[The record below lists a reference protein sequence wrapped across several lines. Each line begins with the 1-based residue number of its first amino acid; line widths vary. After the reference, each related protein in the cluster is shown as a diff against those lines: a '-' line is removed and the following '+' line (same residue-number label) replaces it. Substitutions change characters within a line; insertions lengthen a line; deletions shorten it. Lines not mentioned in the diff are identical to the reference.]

1 MGINEDRL
9 KFFLRE
15 YDNGNSKI
23 TKTTQYLVDKALS
36 LGYIDVVDGVIRLT
50 DSGRIFIEGDW
61 YENNSYVRW
70 YW

>member
-50 DSGRIFIEGDW
+50 DSGRIFIEGD
-61 YENNSYVRW
+61 
-70 YW
+70 